1 MDDHAFDAVAKRIG
15 AGNRRRFLRG
25 LVGLGGLALAG
36 GAMRG
41 DAEAARRG
49 YTGPPGAKRDDCPAY
64 CEDDDLLII
73 QAEIG
78 GICAPYLRFWCGGGL
93 VCVDGVCRSPI

>member
-1 MDDHAFDAVAKRIG
+1 MRLQSGSAPGTGDVSSGDWLGSAVLPWPG
-15 AGNRRRFLRG
+15 ARCG
-25 LVGLGGLALAG
+25 
-36 GAMRG
+36 G

-93 VCVDGVCRSPI
+93 VCVDGVCRSSI

>member
-1 MDDHAFDAVAKRIG
+1 MDDHAFDAVAKQIG
-15 AGNRRRFLRG
+15 AANRRSVLRG
-25 LVGLGGLALAG
+25 LVGLGALALAG
-36 GAMRG
+36 GSVWG
-41 DAEAARRG
+41 DADAARRG
-49 YTGPPGAKRDDCPAY
+49 FSGPGGSKRDDCPAY

-78 GICAPYLRFWCGGGL
+78 GICAPYLRFWCGGDL